1 MKIIVVDN
9 EKIASDGMVHLLKRI
24 RPEDETIGF
33 TEAEKALVFYTAAP
47 GDVAVLDIEMPVING
62 IELAKRFKEIN
73 PAVNIIFTTGYS
85 EYALEAIELHASGY
99 LMKPVTEAKLKKEF
113 ENLRYTV
120 KAAHSGGL
128 RVRAFGNFEVFVDE
142 VPLHF
147 KYTKAKELLAYLVD
161 RRGALCSNAELI
173 AALWDEEE
181 DQKKK
186 ISYLKNIR
194 KDLQQTLAANG
205 YDDVIVHQRGM
216 TGIMPRRI
224 NCDYFD
230 WIHGEKNALS
240 IYRGEYMTQ
249 YSWAEV
255 THGWIDTHNEE

>member
-9 EKIASDGMVHLLKRI
+9 EKIACDGMVHLLARI
-24 RPEDETIGF
+24 RPEDETVGF
-33 TEAEKALVFYTAAP
+33 TDALRALDFFEVAP
-47 GDVAVLDIEMPVING
+47 ADVAVLDIEMPGING
-62 IELAKRFKEIN
+62 IELAKRFMEIN

-99 LMKPVTEAKLKKEF
+99 LMKPITAAKLGKEF
-113 ENLRYTV
+113 DSLRYPV
-120 KAAHSGGL
+120 KKKTSGL
-128 RVRAFGNFEVFVDE
+128 RVRAFGNFEVFADE
-142 VPLHF
+142 MPLHF
-147 KYTKAKELLAYLVD
+147 KYTKSKELLAYLID
-161 RRGALCSNAELI
+161 RRGALCSNFELI

-194 KDLQQTLAANG
+194 KDLQQTLDENG
-205 YDDVIVHQRGM
+205 CGDVIVHQRGM
-216 TGIMPRRI
+216 TGIMINRI
-224 NCDYFD
+224 NCDYYD
-230 WIHGEKNALS
+230 WISGVRNAYS

-255 THGWIDTHNEE
+255 THGWIETHNNV

>member
-9 EKIASDGMVHLLKRI
+9 EKIACDGMVHMLMRI

-33 TEAEKALVFYTAAP
+33 TDSMRARDFFEAAP
-47 GDVAVLDIEMPVING
+47 GDVAVLDIEMPGING
-62 IELAKRFKEIN
+62 IELARHFMQIN

-99 LMKPVTEAKLKKEF
+99 LMKPVTAANLTKELST
-113 ENLRYTV
+113 LRHPVSV
-120 KAAHSGGL
+120 KSSGL
-128 RVRAFGNFEVFVDE
+128 RIRAFGNFEVFADE
-142 VPLHF
+142 MPLHF
-147 KYTKAKELLAYLVD
+147 KYTKSKELLAYLVD
-161 RRGALCSNAELI
+161 RRGALCSNSELI
-173 AALWDEEE
+173 AALWDGEE

-194 KDLQQTLAANG
+194 KDLQQTLDENG
-205 YDDVIVHQRGM
+205 CGDVIVHQRGM
-216 TGIMPRRI
+216 TGIMTSRV

-230 WIHGEKNALS
+230 WLNGVKNAGS

-255 THGWIDTHNEE
+255 THGWIETHNV

>member
-9 EKIASDGMVHLLKRI
+9 EKIACDGMVHLLMRM

-33 TEAEKALVFYTAAP
+33 TEAEKALVFYAAAP

-62 IELAKRFKEIN
+62 IELAKRFKQIN
-73 PAVNIIFTTGYS
+73 PEVNIIFTTGYS

-99 LMKPVTEAKLKKEF
+99 LMKPVTESKLKKEF
-113 ENLRYTV
+113 ENLRYNI
-120 KAAHSGGL
+120 KEQHPGGL
-128 RVRAFGNFEVFVDE
+128 RVRAFGNFEVFVNE
-142 VPLHF
+142 TPLHF

-173 AALWDEEE
+173 AALWDGEE

-194 KDLQQTLAANG
+194 KDLQQTLAKYG
-205 YDDVIVHQRGM
+205 YNDVIVHQRGM

-230 WIHGEKNALS
+230 WINGKKNALS

-255 THGWIDTHNEE
+255 THGWIDIHNEE